1 MKINVMHN
9 IIISIHSFDQNL
21 IKLFPGED
29 THLARGEF
37 LLQILHRYVEKR
49 IKRDSEREFNV

>member
-1 MKINVMHN
+1 MHY
-9 IIISIHSFDQNL
+9 IIIGIHSFDQNL

-37 LLQILHRYVEKR
+37 LLQILHRYIEKR